1 MERKNQ
7 AKPPTSSRPPRAAP
21 VASQQD
27 LSFAGIGLGNK
38 ENQVQPRALGSGLK
52 ELLKAK
58 N

>member
-52 ELLKAK
+52 ELL
-58 N
+58 